1 MQALQQK
8 LKCVLVLASLVGANS
23 CLATFRSI
31 SQDQQLIFK
40 SDSTLAVVDAD
51 KRVDGIN
58 LNTGFEIVVSE
69 DSPQKPRKQSSQLL
83 ATPVTPLPAS
93 YYAKLNNQVA
103 SSKIQCQPKNNRLF
117 LTQFT
122 DYISEASYRF
132 GVEEA
137 LIRSIIHAES
147 AFRITAKSNK
157 KAQGLMQL
165 IPATAARFGVKDV
178 YNPYQNIQGGAEY
191 LAWLLKRYNGDI
203 RLAAA
208 GYNAGEGAV
217 DRFGGIPPYKE
228 TQNYVV
234 KVVGLLYQY
243 RNFTSPYMVSRPST
257 FTRTIC

>member
-1 MQALQQK
+1 MQVSTHPLRMFLALA
-8 LKCVLVLASLVGANS
+8 LVAMAQD
-23 CLATFRSI
+23 CCAEFRSI

-40 SDSTLAVVDAD
+40 ADSTLAVVDVD
-51 KRVDGIN
+51 RRVDGIN
-58 LNTGFEIVVSE
+58 LNPGFEIVVSE
-69 DSPQKPRKQSSQLL
+69 DSPQKPRKTPYKELS
-83 ATPVTPLPAS
+83 TPVKPLPPS
-93 YYAKLNNQVA
+93 YYANQMQRTT
-103 SSKIQCQPKNNRLF
+103 SNYDSCTPKSTRLY

-122 DYISEASYRF
+122 DYIAEASNRF

-137 LIRSIIHAES
+137 LLRSIIHVES
-147 AFRITAKSNK
+147 AFKITAKSNK

-165 IPATAARFGVKDV
+165 IPSTAARFGVKDV
-178 YNPYQNIQGGAEY
+178 FNPYQNIQGGAEY

-217 DRFGGIPPYKE
+217 DRYGGIPPYKE

-243 RNFTSPYMVSRPST
+243 RNFTSPSIASLPTYI
-257 FTRTIC
+257 RTIC